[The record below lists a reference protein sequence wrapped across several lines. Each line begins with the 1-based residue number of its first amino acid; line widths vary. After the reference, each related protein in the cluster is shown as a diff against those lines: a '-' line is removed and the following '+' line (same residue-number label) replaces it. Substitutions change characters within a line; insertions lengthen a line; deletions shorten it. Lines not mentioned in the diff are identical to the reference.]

1 MSAQLQAF
9 NKMADL
15 YRTALGEDDENV
27 KFIKQLLIL
36 SHQRMDQ
43 LMASA
48 ISAKNT
54 ESSNAKTQGGATHR
68 SSGEDYTSRPNLPNI
83 SQYKPSGTSNIFSP
97 VIDINTSSPRN
108 NERYADAFR
117 QGFNQAIEDKSTHAY
132 DINTRTGDIISTG
145 DVTETG
151 DINTA
156 VGVGVKSAQK
166 MAETKS
172 ETAKRQGYV
181 RNPPDKDKIGM
192 PGYSYL
198 DPKYWDVPQRRNQVC
213 IPQKQLSRGH
223 TALEPAGYLSGGPSN
238 VMEFHSVGSIL
249 PDFKYEEKA
258 DYVEDENNR
267 I

>member
-1 MSAQLQAF
+1 
-9 NKMADL
+9 MAEF
-15 YRTALGEDDENV
+15 YKSALGEDDENV

-48 ISAKNT
+48 ISANNKPNSDDTTEGGNNT
-54 ESSNAKTQGGATHR
+54 RNGTTNG
-68 SSGEDYTSRPNLPNI
+68 SSGEDYASRPNLPNI

-97 VIDINTSSPRN
+97 VIDIKTSSPRN

-132 DINTRTGDIISTG
+132 DINTKTGDIISTG

-156 VGVGVKSAQK
+156 IGIGVQAAQK

-172 ETAKRQGYV
+172 DTAKRQGYV

-198 DPKYWDVPQRRNQVC
+198 DPKFWDVPQRRNQVC
-213 IPQKQLSRGH
+213 VPQKELSRGN
-223 TALEPAGYLSGGPSN
+223 TALEPAGYLSGGHSN
-238 VMEFHSVGSIL
+238 VMEFQSVGSIL

-258 DYVEDENNR
+258 DYVDDENNR